1 MSDKYN
7 FITELM
13 IEIVCF
19 YVGVILF
26 IGICMIPPLTIILPY
41 SLPVTFL
48 ICIVMN
54 IGFII
59 RFVKGTQKDIEK
71 KYANVQEYVAIL

>member
-7 FITELM
+7 FTTELM
-13 IEIVCF
+13 IEIICF

-26 IGICMIPPLTIILPY
+26 IGICMIPPIIVILPY
-41 SLPVTFL
+41 ALPVTFL

-59 RFVKGTQKDIEK
+59 RFVKGTKKEIESKYEDLKDHIS
-71 KYANVQEYVAIL
+71 IL